1 MNLLDLLYIPLA
13 VVTAPIWARKGRS
26 GWGER
31 FGRVGALPAKA
42 VGRRRIMLHAV
53 SVGEVAALRHLVPL
67 LTAHAEV
74 VISVTTDTGL
84 ARARELFGALGDACH
99 VVRYPLDFSW
109 SVARFLRAVEPD
121 AVALVEL
128 EVWPNF
134 IRACEAR
141 RVPVCV
147 INGRLSARSFRGYRK
162 ARRFLAPTFGRLA
175 FAAVQDEAY
184 AGRFEFMGVDPLR
197 CFLTGSM
204 KWDSARIEPASE
216 VKGSDALARE
226 LGIDSARPLIVAG
239 STGPGEEAMLRA
251 AVESLTPGVQLLC
264 APRKPERFEE
274 AAAAMEPCVRRTQ
287 VKREAGLGAAGALAS
302 GRGHDRF
309 LLDTIG
315 ELRQAYALA
324 DVVVVGRSF
333 GDQFGSDPIEP
344 VALGRA
350 TVIGPATSDFTSVVT
365 TLRDAGALRQ
375 VTREGLAAAL
385 AELLGSP
392 ALRDEMAMKGAAAIR
407 GEQGASQRHA
417 ELLLNLA
424 GVSTRV
430 AGLEGVAG
438 GGGGPERGAG
448 CVNPLK

>member
-1 MNLLDLLYIPLA
+1 
-13 VVTAPIWARKGRS
+13 
-26 GWGER
+26 
-31 FGRVGALPAKA
+31 
-42 VGRRRIMLHAV
+42 
-53 SVGEVAALRHLVPL
+53 
-67 LTAHAEV
+67 
-74 VISVTTDTGL
+74 
-84 ARARELFGALGDACH
+84 
-99 VVRYPLDFSW
+99 
-109 SVARFLRAVEPD
+109 
-121 AVALVEL
+121 
-128 EVWPNF
+128 
-134 IRACEAR
+134 
-141 RVPVCV
+141 
-147 INGRLSARSFRGYRK
+147 
-162 ARRFLAPTFGRLA
+162 
-175 FAAVQDEAY
+175 
-184 AGRFEFMGVDPLR
+184 
-197 CFLTGSM
+197 
-204 KWDSARIEPASE
+204 
-216 VKGSDALARE
+216 
-226 LGIDSARPLIVAG
+226 
-239 STGPGEEAMLRA
+239 
-251 AVESLTPGVQLLC
+251 
-264 APRKPERFEE
+264 
-274 AAAAMEPCVRRTQ
+274 MEPCVRRTQ
-287 VKREAGLGAAGALAS
+287 VKREAGGGAAGAPGS